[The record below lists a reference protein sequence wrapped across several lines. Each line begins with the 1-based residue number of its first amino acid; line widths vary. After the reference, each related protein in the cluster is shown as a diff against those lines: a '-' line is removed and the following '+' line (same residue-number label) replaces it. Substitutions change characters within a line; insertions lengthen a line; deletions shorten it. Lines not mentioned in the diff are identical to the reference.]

1 MLTFFFLHH
10 LNPRTDLL
18 QHNCFKYDC
27 NASLQNTSFFRT
39 NHTWFFPPRQIA
51 LFVLLL
57 FTAFLNVKNLEL
69 RASISVT
76 AFKLLWSAA
85 EVTKKKKK
93 YINLTLMLPELHSA
107 ACKRATWHWRN
118 PRLYWCTAV
127 GRQKHRRILQHPEGD
142 RRIPVPSTTELLAK
156 ELPLSFYQGLGL
168 QYQLYSVRMT

>member
-1 MLTFFFLHH
+1 MLTFFFLQH

-18 QHNCFKYDC
+18 EHNCFKYDC

-39 NHTWFFPPRQIA
+39 NHTWFFPLRQLA

-57 FTAFLNVKNLEL
+57 FAAFLNIKNLEL
-69 RASISVT
+69 RSSISVT
-76 AFKLLWSAA
+76 AVIRFLRGTAK
-85 EVTKKKKK
+85 VTKK
-93 YINLTLMLPELHSA
+93 YINLTFMLPELHSA

-156 ELPLSFYQGLGL
+156 ELPLSF
-168 QYQLYSVRMT
+168 